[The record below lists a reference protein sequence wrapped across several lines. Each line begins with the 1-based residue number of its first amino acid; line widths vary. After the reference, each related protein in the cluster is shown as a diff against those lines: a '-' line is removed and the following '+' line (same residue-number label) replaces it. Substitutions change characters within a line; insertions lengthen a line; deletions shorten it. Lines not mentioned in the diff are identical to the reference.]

1 MRQFKWCVMCLS
13 IMAVLGCSAF
23 DMFNKKVDYKTSS
36 KLPPLEIPPDLAR
49 ISADDR
55 FAVPDT
61 GGRGAAVYS
70 EYSKTPGRLQTD
82 KNSLLPSI
90 DNVRVERAGNQRWL
104 VVPGSPAQI
113 WTVVKEFWQEAG
125 FIVNVEVPEAGIME
139 TDWNEMRSQIKEGGL
154 RGLISF
160 AVNNVTSSSERD
172 KFRTRLEVGNQ
183 GTTEIYI
190 SHRRME
196 EEFASAAKD
205 RLIWQPR
212 PPNPEL
218 EVEMLRRLMVRF
230 GVDAEGAKTKVA
242 AVSID
247 PQAKL
252 IRGTDS
258 GLLSLVDP
266 FDRAWRRVGLALDRV
281 GFTVEDRDRSQ
292 GVYFVR
298 YIDPDTD
305 VKTTES
311 TSWLAKLKFWDNS
324 AKVQS
329 KEQYKVVVREAAN
342 ATEVRIYEKGGSVQ
356 KSETI
361 DRILTL
367 LLEQLK

>member
-1 MRQFKWCVMCLS
+1 
-13 IMAVLGCSAF
+13 
-23 DMFNKKVDYKTSS
+23 
-36 KLPPLEIPPDLAR
+36 
-49 ISADDR
+49 
-55 FAVPDT
+55 
-61 GGRGAAVYS
+61 
-70 EYSKTPGRLQTD
+70 
-82 KNSLLPSI
+82 
-90 DNVRVERAGNQRWL
+90 
-104 VVPGSPAQI
+104 
-113 WTVVKEFWQEAG
+113 
-125 FIVNVEVPEAGIME
+125 
-139 TDWNEMRSQIKEGGL
+139 
-154 RGLISF
+154 
-160 AVNNVTSSSERD
+160 
-172 KFRTRLEVGNQ
+172 
-183 GTTEIYI
+183 
-190 SHRRME
+190 
-196 EEFASAAKD
+196 
-205 RLIWQPR
+205 
-212 PPNPEL
+212 
-218 EVEMLRRLMVRF
+218 
-230 GVDAEGAKTKVA
+230 
-242 AVSID
+242 
-247 PQAKL
+247 
-252 IRGTDS
+252 
-258 GLLSLVDP
+258 LVDP